1 LFIWLVVVTFREGKR
16 SDARKQLEK
25 DFEVEVGEL
34 LIWSLVLAKL
44 HLLESTLE
52 IRESAKASYS
62 LEAGQWGLLDSVG
75 VVKCFDCIGVGTSSH
90 QQVSGMDMDH
100 RVLLVRDDQLLE
112 IVESKVVVA
121 KQIGAFASEYVS
133 FVERL
138 VEFESNREVLHGFIE
153 DAQTSI
159 SPSSGEMELT
169 GGLFLFCNRHVEV
182 IQRIIKLVHLIIQ
195 QSSEEIQTRLL
206 LFFAAAIDCHVQEF
220 HSLFNFL
227 QFLR

>member
-1 LFIWLVVVTFREGKR
+1 MGW
-16 SDARKQLEK
+16 
-25 DFEVEVGEL
+25 
-34 LIWSLVLAKL
+34 
-44 HLLESTLE
+44 
-52 IRESAKASYS
+52 
-62 LEAGQWGLLDSVG
+62 

-90 QQVSGMDMDH
+90 KQVSGMNMDH

-112 IVESKVVVA
+112 IVESQVVIA
-121 KQIGAFASEYVS
+121 QQIGAFASEYVS

-138 VEFESNREVLHGFIE
+138 VEFKSNREVLHGFIE

-206 LFFAAAIDCHVQEF
+206 LFFAAAAAFCAFICSRRDSASFRRFSASCLAI
-220 HSLFNFL
+220 SLSYV
-227 QFLR
+227 RVRGGR